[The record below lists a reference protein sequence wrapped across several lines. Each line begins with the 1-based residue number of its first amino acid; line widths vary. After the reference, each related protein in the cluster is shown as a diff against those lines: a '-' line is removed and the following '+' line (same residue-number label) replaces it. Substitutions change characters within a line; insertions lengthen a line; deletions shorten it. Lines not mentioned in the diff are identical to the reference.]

1 VFDGKRSSTVVLV
14 LQTPDGRVARSPSDA
29 FGCENPNPKACG
41 QERSPYTSK
50 FARDRTTLVSIFLG
64 IDGGGS
70 KTSCVIGDDNSLL
83 GRGTSGGSNVIRV
96 GERQARES
104 LGAAV
109 RQACAAAK
117 LSPAQIERTCVGI
130 AGGARSEI
138 AAVVRGL
145 LAEFVGGEIEVVG
158 DMVIAMQAAFGAGPG
173 VIVIAGTGS
182 IAYGR
187 NVKGQV
193 ARAGGWGFAISDEGS
208 GHWIG
213 RAAVAASMRAYDEG
227 RTDSA
232 SVLFESIMKLWGVST
247 REQAVVAA
255 NGALNVGSTK
265 DFAAL
270 LPAVLAAADAGDAT
284 ARAVLRQAG
293 VELATLAKIVIGRIF
308 ADAAAVH
315 VAVSGGVFSNC
326 EVIRQVFY
334 DRLCAECPE
343 VSPRV
348 GVVDPAIG
356 ALNLARNGPGARE
369 A

>member
-1 VFDGKRSSTVVLV
+1 
-14 LQTPDGRVARSPSDA
+14 
-29 FGCENPNPKACG
+29 
-41 QERSPYTSK
+41 
-50 FARDRTTLVSIFLG
+50 
-64 IDGGGS
+64 
-70 KTSCVIGDDNSLL
+70 
-83 GRGTSGGSNVIRV
+83 VIRL

-117 LSPAQIERTCVGI
+117 ISPAQIERSCVGI
-130 AGGARSEI
+130 AGGARSEV

-187 NVKGQV
+187 NVKGEV

-227 RTDSA
+227 RAENA
-232 SVLFESIMKLWGVST
+232 SVLFESIMKSWGVST
-247 REQAVVAA
+247 REQAVMVA

-284 ARAVLRQAG
+284 ARAVLQLAG

-308 ADAAAVH
+308 ANAAAVS
-315 VAVSGGVFSNC
+315 VAVSGGVFSSC

-343 VSPRV
+343 VSPRMV
-348 GVVDPAIG
+348 VVDPAIG
-356 ALNLARNGPGARE
+356 ALNLARNCPGPRE